1 MRGNKEKNQTRFYI
15 FYAMA
20 VHAALCIA
28 YAGDLLTLFIFYE
41 VLTFSTYPLVTHK
54 QNEMAQKA
62 GRLYMSILVGTSV
75 ILLLPA
81 IIWVWVVTG
90 SLEMSQNGVLDG
102 KMNPDYAP

>member
-1 MRGNKEKNQTRFYI
+1 
-15 FYAMA
+15 
-20 VHAALCIA
+20 
-28 YAGDLLTLFIFYE
+28 
-41 VLTFSTYPLVTHK
+41 
-54 QNEMAQKA
+54 MAQKA

-102 KMNPDYAP
+102 KMNPDYAPYLLAMFVFNQPETCFQKGSSILG